1 MCGALPMVEL
11 KTMPTASIIIT
22 THNRPSL
29 LPAAIKSAQA
39 AGKDIEVIV
48 VDDASTDETEHICR
62 QISNIRY
69 VRVAR
74 NQKVA
79 GARNIGI
86 LASCGEY
93 ITFLDDDDIRLPGTL
108 DLQIE
113 ALDSRPTAG
122 LVYAQALVADQSGNI
137 TGDFN
142 PRRFPEGDVFWQL
155 LSKNFIPC
163 GTAVFRRACLF
174 RVGLLDETVPGIDDW
189 DLWIR
194 TSALYDVMA
203 LQHPVIVWRRSTP
216 CSGQGTSRADK
227 IAAMATHHF
236 RQKWLKLPRAAAA
249 PASKRREVS
258 RQFSDYMV
266 GHLALETTRA
276 FRYGSLRR
284 ARKNMF
290 AAFRLHLGGSIR
302 AAIRPSTFHLGFARA
317 KQTLSAA
324 GIEADFM
331 QAPHKANR

>member
-1 MCGALPMVEL
+1 
-11 KTMPTASIIIT
+11 MPTASIIIT

-39 AGKDIEVIV
+39 AGNDIEVVV
-48 VDDASTDETEHICR
+48 VDDASTDETEDICR
-62 QISNIRY
+62 QTSNIRY
-69 VRVAR
+69 IRVAR

-93 ITFLDDDDIRLPGTL
+93 ITFLDDDDIRLAGTL

-122 LVYAQALVADQSGNI
+122 LIYAQALAADQSGNI

-155 LSKNFIPC
+155 LCKNFIPC
-163 GTAVFRRACLF
+163 GTVVFRRSCLF
-174 RVGLLDETVPGIDDW
+174 RVGLLDQTVPGIDDW

-203 LQHPVIVWRRSTP
+203 LQHPVIVWRKSTP
-216 CSGQGTSRADK
+216 CSGQGTSPADK

-249 PASKRREVS
+249 PARKRREAS

-266 GHLALETTRA
+266 NHLALETTRA
-276 FRYGSLRR
+276 FKYGSLRR
-284 ARKNMF
+284 AQKNIF
-290 AAFRLHLGGSIR
+290 ASFSLHLGGSIR
-302 AAIRPSTFHLGFARA
+302 AAISPSIFHSRFARA
-317 KQTLSAA
+317 RQTLSAA
-324 GIEADFM
+324 GVEAEFM
-331 QAPHKANR
+331 EAPHKAKR